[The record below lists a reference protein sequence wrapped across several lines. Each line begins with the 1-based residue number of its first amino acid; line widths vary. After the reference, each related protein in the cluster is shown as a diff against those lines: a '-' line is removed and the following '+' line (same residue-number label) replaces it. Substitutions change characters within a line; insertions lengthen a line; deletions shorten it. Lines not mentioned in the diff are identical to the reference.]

1 MINIKADEKLNK
13 LNHSCA
19 HLLAQAVKHLY
30 PEAKFWVGPVI
41 EEGFYYDIDLGDKVI
56 VEEDLPKIEKEIGAE
71 NIVEHEVDL
80 LSLDGSDKWGKVNC
94 KVSLP
99 TFDFYR
105 KNVKVFDKHKLD
117 DWWWL
122 VTPDSTS
129 EHYSD
134 NWLVCVSS
142 FGFIDY
148 DYYYGIIGVR
158 PFLTFVSSIS
168 FVVSSVS
175 FSSDTSDSVLFS

>member
-1 MINIKADEKLNK
+1 MKQEILANIKDGEIFSIAGVEFIKFFDKDGITT
-13 LNHSCA
+13 
-19 HLLAQAVKHLY
+19 AV
-30 PEAKFWVGPVI
+30 AKNS
-41 EEGFYYDIDLGDKVI
+41 LGDYRFGDNNNFAESSIKKML
-56 VEEDLPKIEKEIGAE
+56 EKDFLPKIEKEIGAE

-105 KNVKVFDKHKLD
+105 QNVKVFDKHKLKD
-117 DWWWL
+117 YWWT

-129 EHYSD
+129 EHYND
-134 NWLVCVSS
+134 YWLVCVSPVGCIIS
-142 FGFIDY
+142 NY
-148 DYYYGIIGVR
+148 YNYYYYGVR

-168 FVVSSVS
+168 ISCKE
-175 FSSDTSDSVLFS
+175 